1 MNPSGEIGGGG
12 WRWRRVNPT
21 DSILGATADGF
32 FTVMAGT
39 GDKKRKVDDKK
50 DAKGKKAKPGP
61 KKK

>member
-1 MNPSGEIGGGG
+1 MPS
-12 WRWRRVNPT
+12 
-21 DSILGATADGF
+21 
-32 FTVMAGT
+32 T